1 MDQLAS
7 SLIGLGLSKGDRV
20 GIWGQN
26 HLEWL
31 VTFLASVKAGTILV
45 RHLILNFSRILKNY
59 FIIFVAHLLNIA
71 L

>member
-1 MDQLAS
+1 MAS
-7 SLIGLGLSKGDRV
+7 SLIALGLSKGDRV

-31 VTFLASVKAGTILV
+31 VTFLASAKAGTILV
-45 RHLILNFSRILKNY
+45 SILFFDYHLPFNVK
-59 FIIFVAHLLNIA
+59 LLFRTDY